1 MTSIRPVG
9 PKANPEVRDA
19 IQVASR
25 RTGVSFEFLV
35 KQAETESGFDQ
46 RAKATTS
53 SATGLYQFLEGTWL
67 SMVRQHGARHGMATE
82 AAAIEVGRGGAPR
95 VADPETR
102 ARILELRN
110 DPRFAASMAAEYT
123 KESQNHLRGTLGRE
137 PSATDLYFAHFFG
150 PHGAGQFLRARD
162 ADGSKAG
169 ADLLPEAAAAN
180 RAVFYAGDGRARTMD
195 EIYARFEKRFDSIAT
210 QGPAAPEIVEAVA
223 RTNRGSE
230 HSPALLA
237 APQTR
242 VSVLQALSARG
253 LAPITVVALA
263 ALEDREGR
271 TVAGRLARRGMV

>member
-35 KQAETESGFDQ
+35 KQAETESGFDP
-46 RAKATTS
+46 RAKAMTS

-82 AAAIEVGRGGAPR
+82 AAASEVGRGGAPR

-137 PSATDLYFAHFFG
+137 PSATDL
-150 PHGAGQFLRARD
+150 
-162 ADGSKAG
+162 
-169 ADLLPEAAAAN
+169 
-180 RAVFYAGDGRARTMD
+180 
-195 EIYARFEKRFDSIAT
+195 
-210 QGPAAPEIVEAVA
+210 
-223 RTNRGSE
+223 
-230 HSPALLA
+230 
-237 APQTR
+237 
-242 VSVLQALSARG
+242 
-253 LAPITVVALA
+253 
-263 ALEDREGR
+263 
-271 TVAGRLARRGMV
+271 